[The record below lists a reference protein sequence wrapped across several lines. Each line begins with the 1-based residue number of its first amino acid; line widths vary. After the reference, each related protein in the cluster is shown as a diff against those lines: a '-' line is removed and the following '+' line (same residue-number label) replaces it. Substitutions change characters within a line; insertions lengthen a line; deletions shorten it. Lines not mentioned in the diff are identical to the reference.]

1 MALTVSHAVHRS
13 APAAPTAGVVFGVSA
28 ELLALTKEIE
38 RAEAAKAALEAK
50 IIADTRAR
58 QAAQHPFYE
67 AKRNEKRQKIIDTIA
82 RIGPSTTHR
91 IASVSGYD
99 VSSLRKYLVAMAD
112 EGLVEP
118 GGSRA
123 RVVWSLSDA

>member
-1 MALTVSHAVHRS
+1 MRQAVHRS
-13 APAAPTAGVVFGVSA
+13 TPAAPIAGNVFGVGA
-28 ELLALTKEIE
+28 EILALAKDVE
-38 RAEAAKAALEAK
+38 RAAAAQAAEAAKL
-50 IIADTRAR
+50 IADTKAR

-67 AKRNEKRQKIIDTIA
+67 AKRNEKREKIIDTIA

-123 RVVWSLSDA
+123 RVVWSLPDA

>member
-1 MALTVSHAVHRS
+1 MRHAVHRS
-13 APAAPTAGVVFGVSA
+13 DPAAPAAGNVFGVGA
-28 ELLALTKEIE
+28 EILALAKDVE
-38 RAEAAKAALEAK
+38 RAEAAKAAWEAK
-50 IIADTRAR
+50 LIAYTKAR
-58 QAAQHPFYE
+58 QAAQHQFYA
-67 AKRNEKRQKIIDTIA
+67 AKRNEKREKIIDTIA

-118 GGSRA
+118 GGSRS
-123 RVVWSLSDA
+123 RVVWSLPDP

>member
-1 MALTVSHAVHRS
+1 MGHAVHRS
-13 APAAPTAGVVFGVSA
+13 TLAAPIAGVVFGVGA
-28 ELLALTKEIE
+28 EILALAKDVE
-38 RAEAAKAALEAK
+38 RAAAAQAAEAAKL
-50 IIADTRAR
+50 IADTKAR

-123 RVVWSLSDA
+123 RVVWSLPDA

>member
-1 MALTVSHAVHRS
+1 MRHAVHRS
-13 APAAPTAGVVFGVSA
+13 TPAAPAAGNVFGVGA
-28 ELLALTKEIE
+28 EILALALGVE
-38 RAEAAKAALEAK
+38 RAAAAQAAEAAKL
-50 IIADTRAR
+50 IADTKAR
-58 QAAQHPFYE
+58 QAAQHPFYA
-67 AKRNEKRQKIIDTIA
+67 AKRNEKREKIIDTIA

-118 GGSRA
+118 RGSRA
-123 RVVWSLSDA
+123 RVVWRLPDA